1 MKAVLCDVA
10 SLHSCTIHPESHAAL
25 PTLQEFHRTNGVR
38 IGLKKKKKII
48 IFLRF
53 LVLRMHKIQACWSS
67 QTQTQMLSSSP
78 LVYMWEPEAN
88 DSYCSEQIFFRL
100 GWGFTDSSCHNWYD
114 RRCNPWVKREDTK
127 AKGGNGSQWMS
138 KANRENVESPIL
150 VNQLYVII
158 PVAGGWVGCLSD
170 VGLHAETFQFF
181 KMAAF
186 KVIFFFSVV
195 SNRHLAT
202 QSLEKLWEV

>member
-1 MKAVLCDVA
+1 
-10 SLHSCTIHPESHAAL
+10 
-25 PTLQEFHRTNGVR
+25 
-38 IGLKKKKKII
+38 
-48 IFLRF
+48 
-53 LVLRMHKIQACWSS
+53 
-67 QTQTQMLSSSP
+67 
-78 LVYMWEPEAN
+78 
-88 DSYCSEQIFFRL
+88 
-100 GWGFTDSSCHNWYD
+100 
-114 RRCNPWVKREDTK
+114 
-127 AKGGNGSQWMS
+127 MS